1 MAIISAKSLL
11 RFAEGLYVKAE
22 CLLLAWLNLIDFE
35 SVRQSSV
42 RMWNVNYIA
51 KSSQSVLFT
60 IFFCVAT
67 IRKKILRLE
76 IQVCSDESEYGFKS
90 ERN

>member
-35 SVRQSSV
+35 SVRRSSV

-51 KSSQSVLFT
+51 KSNQSVLFS
-60 IFFCVAT
+60 IFLV
-67 IRKKILRLE
+67 LQL
-76 IQVCSDESEYGFKS
+76 S
-90 ERN
+90 ERKYSD

>member
-42 RMWNVNYIA
+42 RMWYVNYIA
-51 KSSQSVLFT
+51 KSNQSVLFS
-60 IFFCVAT
+60 IFLV
-67 IRKKILRLE
+67 LQL
-76 IQVCSDESEYGFKS
+76 S
-90 ERN
+90 ERKYSD

>member
-22 CLLLAWLNLIDFE
+22 CLLLAWLNLIDLE
-35 SVRQSSV
+35 NVRQSSV

-51 KSSQSVLFT
+51 KSSQSVLFS
-60 IFFCVAT
+60 IFLVLQLSG
-67 IRKKILRLE
+67 RKY
-76 IQVCSDESEYGFKS
+76 SD
-90 ERN
+90 